1 MTALTALCA
10 RASSSV
16 LHCSQ
21 RHQPTHELLDLKRGT
36 RKRTAFVIV
45 GFGALFLSLSC
56 GGDSATQP
64 PSIPSVPIPSTLNS
78 VSGAAQADTIGA
90 ALGQHLVVRVESE
103 NGTPV
108 QGVPID
114 FEVTAGEAGL
124 SASSVRTDDRG
135 RSAVNVT
142 FGTQAGEVHVRASS
156 AELPAESSVNFQ
168 LTALP
173 GELAQLQ
180 TESEGPHR
188 GIAGQPLSEPL
199 QVIVVDRGGNRLSR
213 IEISAE
219 WQVLEGDGSI
229 ERLSS
234 TTDDEGRAAA
244 AWTLGPGPGRQL
256 VTVNVGSAETR
267 FVAYAM
273 AAVRQ
278 VAHASLPSCGD
289 VITADVTLS
298 GDLTCPVGFTGT
310 VLTIGAD
317 GITFDGAGRTVT
329 APGASTIFLATSK
342 TGITIKDVIVAPGT
356 GSGTGVLLIDVTNST
371 LSGISATNRSVGIQ
385 SSGTATTGNVLQG
398 NTLSGNVTGINFQG
412 DGNTFSGNDL
422 SNSSSFGLVINGS
435 GFTIT
440 NDNDFTGAANGL
452 GLVGPANMTIENLVF
467 PASIPGTTLKLLNS
481 TVLTVQNITAPGTG
495 SGIGVHLI
503 NVTNSTVSGIGAT
516 NRATGMLIQNSTDL
530 TVEDITAPGTGSGTG
545 VLLIDVTNSTLSGIS
560 ATNRSVGIQSSGTAT
575 TGNVLQGNTLS
586 GNVTGINFQ
595 GDGNTFSGNDLSN
608 NSSFGL
614 VISGSN
620 IVVGPGNVITNNGT
634 GVLSSGSSNVN
645 INNNVIAG
653 NVTFGVQNANNAVV
667 INAEN
672 NFWGDPSGPL
682 DNDVRVGG
690 LNDALGLSN
699 PAGLGDAVTDF
710 VDYVPFLT
718 PPQQIEALIGKLQG
732 IVAGN
737 PGTPLADK
745 LEDAIAK
752 LETAL
757 QELNKTLAF
766 RTPGTTTASSIRPR
780 SSTPRKRKVAG
791 GRGSG
796 HIDGST
802 RHGGP
807 PPSLPTTCR

>member
-156 AELPAESSVNFQ
+156 AELPAESSVNFE

-244 AWTLGPGPGRQL
+244 AWMLGPGPGRQL

-342 TGITIKDVIVAPGT
+342 TGITIKDVIV
-356 GSGTGVLLIDVTNST
+356 
-371 LSGISATNRSVGIQ
+371 
-385 SSGTATTGNVLQG
+385 
-398 NTLSGNVTGINFQG
+398 
-412 DGNTFSGNDL
+412 
-422 SNSSSFGLVINGS
+422 
-435 GFTIT
+435 
-440 NDNDFTGAANGL
+440 
-452 GLVGPANMTIENLVF
+452 
-467 PASIPGTTLKLLNS
+467 
-481 TVLTVQNITAPGTG
+481 
-495 SGIGVHLI
+495 
-503 NVTNSTVSGIGAT
+503 
-516 NRATGMLIQNSTDL
+516 
-530 TVEDITAPGTGSGTG
+530 APGTGSGTG

-757 QELNKTLAF
+757 QELNKTLPDNQATVGNIEGAVGDLEAAVNDGLLDPVEGAQCMDQLAGIARQLAVNALDEAITRAGDVTVIADAQQFLADGDALRALGAF
-766 RTPGTTTASSIRPR
+766 KDAVREYKDVLAKAES
-780 SSTPRKRKVAG
+780 A
-791 GRGSG
+791 
-796 HIDGST
+796 
-802 RHGGP
+802 
-807 PPSLPTTCR
+807 